1 MMRHLDTDS
10 TDHHPG
16 QALKTDLLARWLE
29 TDWMPRQDGRALVTL
44 IVPRAVVH
52 HQVLTRFDR
61 AYVLPG
67 GYTFAGGEPL
77 ACPVAPAVSLYSV
90 TGTLTFRAGGFVYHF
105 VPPNGSG
112 AVDVAVLAAY
122 FTDEAHMVCV
132 ACMPQDFVP
141 TWNAFDMQCEKL
153 AAALEPQPHVRII
166 GGRASSFEPT
176 VEWDDVVL
184 PSDLKDELMRD
195 VESFYSKGVHVYKRL
210 KLKPFRKL
218 LLAGV
223 PGTGKTMLCAAL
235 ARWALA
241 RDYLVIYIS
250 SNDYAGAA
258 FWKIE
263 QALQI
268 AADSELPAMILLEEL
283 DAYVRDEDEKALV
296 LNVLDGAEAREN
308 DRGTL
313 LIATTNYP
321 EAIDARV
328 LKRPGRLDRIFI
340 IPEAR
345 TVQNAEAMLRK
356 YLGDLWRDEHSAVAR
371 GLVGYPGAF
380 IREVALYALTQVAYQ
395 DLDSLPL
402 DLLERSFERLL
413 DQITA
418 RDDFLTAHRHNGF
431 GFVTATAN

>member
-1 MMRHLDTDS
+1 MVFQGRLFSAHQS
-10 TDHHPG
+10 G
-16 QALKTDLLARWLE
+16 QALKIDAMGLWLE
-29 TDWMPRQDGRALVTL
+29 TEWLPRYPERALVIL

-52 HQVLTRFDR
+52 HQVLTGFDR
-61 AYVLPG
+61 TRALPH

-77 ACPVAPAVSLYSV
+77 SCPVAPAVSLYD
-90 TGTLTFRAGGFVYHF
+90 GNGALTYRGGAFVYHF
-105 VPPNGSG
+105 LPSNGSG
-112 AVDVAVLAAY
+112 PVDVAVLAAY
-122 FTDEAHMVCV
+122 FSDEVEMVCL
-132 ACMPQDFVP
+132 AAMPQDFVP
-141 TWNAFDMQCEKL
+141 VWNAFDSQCKKL
-153 AAALEPQPHVRII
+153 AAALEPLPRVQVI
-166 GGRASSFEPT
+166 GGQSSSFEPT

-184 PSDLKDELMRD
+184 PPDLKDELMRD
-195 VESFYSKGVHVYKRL
+195 VESFFSKGVEIYKRL

-263 QALQI
+263 HALAV
-268 AADSELPAMILLEEL
+268 AANSELPTLILLEEL
-283 DAYVRDEDEKALV
+283 DAYVKDEDVKALV

-308 DRGTL
+308 ERGTL

-345 TVQNAEAMLRK
+345 TAQNAEAMLRK
-356 YLGDLWRDEHSAVAR
+356 YLGDQWRDEHVAVAR
-371 GLVGYPGAF
+371 SLVGYPGAF

-395 DLDSLPL
+395 GLDSLPL
-402 DLLERSFERLL
+402 ELLERSFERLL

-418 RDDFLTAHRHNGF
+418 RDDFLTAHRQNGF
-431 GFVTATAN
+431 GFVTATAS